1 MSRRDGRRLG
11 EILVANGTV
20 SRRELQVGLDRQQD
34 DGRKIGRVL
43 VDLDAITDA
52 ELAEALA
59 TQLGLPRVRLPA
71 YDLPEDVVDRF
82 PERLARE
89 RRMLPLEDQEGH
101 VRLAMANPLDVSALD
116 QARMVLGRTVRPGVA
131 PEGELKRS
139 IRRAYGPTEPL
150 DHLVDDIS
158 ARETGPQ
165 GPSRRPSP
173 AGGDPGVDEAP
184 VIRYVDRLL
193 REAVED
199 GASDVH
205 LEPFRHKLVIRRR
218 IDGVL
223 HELEPPPREYGSAIV
238 SRIKVMA
245 DLDIARTRLPQDGR
259 IEFTLEER
267 PVGFRVNTFPT
278 VFGESVVLRVLHR
291 GNRPLRTDELGMRP
305 GQEERFRRMLQGP
318 DGILLVTGR
327 TSSGKTTTLYS
338 GLDFINEPGLKIVT
352 LEDPV
357 EYRLSGL
364 IQTQVNE
371 AAGYTFAGGMRALL
385 RHDPD
390 VCLVG
395 EIRDRETANTAAQA
409 ALTGHRVFSTVHTN
423 RAAGAVN
430 RLVNMGVEPFLLS
443 STLQAVL
450 GQCLV
455 RLVCGHCREEYRP
468 SAEDLRR
475 LGVDP
480 GRRKEHTFTRG
491 GGCERCGGTGY
502 RSRTGLFELLELTP
516 GIVRLV
522 ERGASTAGIHKRAL
536 EEGMLSVREH
546 GWHRAINGET
556 TVEEVLRVVPG
567 EYAVSGSEGSY
578 A

>member
-1 MSRRDGRRLG
+1 MSRRDERRLG
-11 EILVANGTV
+11 EILVANGV
-20 SRRELQVGLDRQQD
+20 ISRRELQVGLDRQED

-43 VDLDAITDA
+43 VALDAITDA
-52 ELAEALA
+52 QLAEALS
-59 TQLGLPRVRLPA
+59 TQLGLPPVKLSS

-89 RRMLPLEDQEGH
+89 RRVLPLEDEGGC
-101 VRLAMANPLDVSALD
+101 VRLAMANPFDVSTLD
-116 QARMVLGRTVRPGVA
+116 QARMVLGREVHPGVA
-131 PEGELKRS
+131 PQGELKRS
-139 IRRAYGPTEPL
+139 IRRAYGPAEPL

-158 ARETGPQ
+158 APETGPQ
-165 GPSRRPSP
+165 GPSRGSSP
-173 AGGDPGVDEAP
+173 GRADPDADEAP

-205 LEPFRHKLVIRRR
+205 LEPFRRKLVVRRR

-223 HELEPPPREYGSAIV
+223 HELDPPPREYGSAIV

-259 IEFTLEER
+259 IELTLDER
-267 PVGFRVNTFPT
+267 SVSFRVNTFPT

-291 GNRPLRTDELGMRP
+291 GNRPPGTDQLGMRP

-338 GLDFINEPGLKIVT
+338 GLDFINEPGVKIVT

-371 AAGYTFAGGMRALL
+371 AAGYTFARGMRALL

-395 EIRDRETANTAAQA
+395 EIRDRKTAKTAAQA

-455 RLVCGHCREEYRP
+455 RLVCDECREEYRP
-468 SAEDLRR
+468 SPEDLRR

-480 GRRKEHTFTRG
+480 GHGKDRTFTRG
-491 GGCERCGGTGY
+491 AGCGRCGGTGY

-516 GIVRLV
+516 EIVRLV
-522 ERGASTAGIHKRAL
+522 DRGVSSDVIHRRAL

-546 GWHRAINGET
+546 GWHRVIDGET

-567 EYAVSGSEGSY
+567 ESGVSGSRGSY
-578 A
+578 E